1 MAGVPALPQLCRH
14 QNHIAMATLFFAIV
28 LLHLLAGFGYLAY
41 RLTGSD
47 APKDNDTHHKQSGTA
62 A

>member
-1 MAGVPALPQLCRH
+1 MAGLPVLPQLCGC
-14 QNHIAMATLFFAIV
+14 QNNIVMATVFFIV
-28 LLHLLAGFGYLAY
+28 VMLHLLAGFGYLAY
-41 RLTGSD
+41 QLTSSD